1 MESVI
6 NNNDSGYSALSEE
19 EICRS
24 MKISQES
31 KTPYSDATQV
41 RKNGHIFPYN
51 SYTFLRNFIHSKK
64 FHLVLFQEFIHC

>member
-24 MKISQES
+24 MKVNQES

-41 RKNGHIFPYN
+41 RRVEEIQKSLMIWKKNVKNIKQEN
-51 SYTFLRNFIHSKK
+51 S
-64 FHLVLFQEFIHC
+64 HLWKAM